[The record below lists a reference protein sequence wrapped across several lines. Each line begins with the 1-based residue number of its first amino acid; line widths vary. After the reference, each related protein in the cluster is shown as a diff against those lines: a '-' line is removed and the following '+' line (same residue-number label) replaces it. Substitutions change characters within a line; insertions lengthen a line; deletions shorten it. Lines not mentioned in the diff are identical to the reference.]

1 MVEKLKKSDKEPCSS
16 SDGLKLK
23 SMNDNVAAYME
34 CSSLTREGVK
44 EIFEEA
50 VRAALQN
57 NDSSERE
64 HSGCILT

>member
-1 MVEKLKKSDKEPCSS
+1 
-16 SDGLKLK
+16 
-23 SMNDNVAAYME
+23 MNDNVAAYME